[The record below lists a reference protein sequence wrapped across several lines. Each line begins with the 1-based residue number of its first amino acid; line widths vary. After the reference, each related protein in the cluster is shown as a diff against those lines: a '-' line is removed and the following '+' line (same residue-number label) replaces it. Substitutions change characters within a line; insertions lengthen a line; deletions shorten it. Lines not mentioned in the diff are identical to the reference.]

1 MLCADKDSGQVAFGA
16 AALTTNV
23 RRLVLYEGWP
33 VPDPSISPSRPGG
46 YDTNEQT
53 VGRE

>member
-33 VPDPSISPSRPGG
+33 SRTLLFTPSRPGG

-53 VGRE
+53 VGRG

>member
-1 MLCADKDSGQVAFGA
+1 MLRADKDSGQVAFGA

-33 VPDPSISPSRPGG
+33 VRTLLFRPP
-46 YDTNEQT
+46 
-53 VGRE
+53 GRGL